1 MIRIAKLTDYAI
13 VLLVFMARAA
23 KGAVHAARDLADE
36 SGLPLPTVSKVLKC
50 LSREGLVASHRGARG
65 GYTLARAAAAIRIS
79 EIIAAMEGPV
89 AVTECSGNCKV
100 SCELERTCP
109 VRDNW
114 QVINDVVQRSLAN
127 FTLADMAHP
136 LSKAPAAR
144 QSGKRVNLRLTS
156 ER

>member
-1 MIRIAKLTDYAI
+1 MIRIAKLTDYAV
-13 VLLVFMARAA
+13 VLLVFMARAPQ
-23 KGAVHAARDLADE
+23 GVVHAARDLADE

-65 GYTLARAAAAIRIS
+65 GYTLAKAPTAIRVS
-79 EIIAAMEGPV
+79 EIISAMEGPV
-89 AVTECSGNCKV
+89 AVTECNGNCNV
-100 SCELERTCP
+100 ACELESTCP

-114 QVINDVVQRSLAN
+114 QVINAVVQRSLAN

-136 LSKAPAAR
+136 LPKAPPAR
-144 QSGKRVNLRLTS
+144 PANKRVNLRLTT